1 MRSDPVESARFY
13 LHGLASLFGRRL
25 VAEAD
30 LVWVLRRS
38 PPVDYAAGQVVFRQ
52 GELAESAILVVHG
65 ELVASVST
73 PDGERVVGAAGAW
86 DVVGETGLYAPDQPR
101 SATVRATRDST
112 ALLITHQLL
121 AEGRSNPVIGAIEYH
136 LLHTITRRIRNTNQ
150 ALETA
155 WSELESRLGTRP
167 PGEEPT
173 SLVRALTE
181 GTSA

>member
-65 ELVASVST
+65 EL
-73 PDGERVVGAAGAW
+73 
-86 DVVGETGLYAPDQPR
+86 
-101 SATVRATRDST
+101 
-112 ALLITHQLL
+112 
-121 AEGRSNPVIGAIEYH
+121 
-136 LLHTITRRIRNTNQ
+136 
-150 ALETA
+150 
-155 WSELESRLGTRP
+155 GTRP
-167 PGEEPT
+167 PGMLAMMPQGMQIEYMPQEQSLAVPLPPT
-173 SLVRALTE
+173 LT
-181 GTSA
+181 